1 MANIMIRKS
10 SGDNGGYIFYLPKR
24 DIEDAIVSIEFDTPE
39 KWGGE
44 IRLANGGVYYIEPQ
58 HPPARLPYSVRA
70 KRVDG
75 VE

>member
-1 MANIMIRKS
+1 MANIMVRK
-10 SGDNGGYIFYLPKR
+10 GAEGGLSFYLPKR
-24 DIEDAIVSIEFDTPE
+24 DIEDSITSIEFDSPE

-44 IRLANGGVYYIEPQ
+44 IRLGNGGVYYIDPI
-58 HPPARLPYSVRA
+58 PAPRLPISVRA

>member
-1 MANIMIRKS
+1 MANIMVRKS
-10 SGDNGGYIFYLPKR
+10 ADGSLTFYLPKR
-24 DIEDAIVSIEFDTPE
+24 DIEDSITAIEFDTPE

-44 IRLANGGVYYIEPQ
+44 IKLGNGGVYYIDPQ
-58 HPPARLPYSVRA
+58 PLPARFPISLRV

>member
-10 SGDNGGYIFYLPKR
+10 ADGGLVFYLPKR
-24 DIEDAIVSIEFDTPE
+24 DIEDTVSSIEFDTPE

-44 IRLANGGVYYIEPQ
+44 LKLTNGGVYYVEPIAA
-58 HPPARLPYSVRA
+58 PERMPVSLRA
-70 KRVDG
+70 KRLDG

>member
-10 SGDNGGYIFYLPKR
+10 AAGGLVFYLPKR
-24 DIEDAIVSIEFDTPE
+24 DIEDAISSIEFDTPE

-44 IRLANGGVYYIEPQ
+44 LKLANGGTYYIDPIPE
-58 HPPARLPYSVRA
+58 PARLPISLRA

>member
-1 MANIMIRKS
+1 MANIMVRKS
-10 SGDNGGYIFYLPKR
+10 ADGSLTFYLPKR
-24 DIEDAIVSIEFDTPE
+24 DIEDSITSIEFDTPE

-44 IRLANGGVYYIEPQ
+44 IKLGNGGIYLIDPQ
-58 HPPARLPYSVRA
+58 PQPARFPVSLRV

>member
-1 MANIMIRKS
+1 MANIMVRKS
-10 SGDNGGYIFYLPKR
+10 ADGSLSFYLPKR
-24 DIEDAIVSIEFDTPE
+24 DIEDSITSIEFDSQD

-44 IRLANGGVYYIEPQ
+44 IKLGNGGVYYIDPQ
-58 HPPARLPYSVRA
+58 PQPARFPISLRV